1 VGWCAAVLRRC
12 KQCLLWVFDRVG
24 AGAVGMIWSI
34 LVFSPLVD
42 SLISLWLLQ
51 LYRRLQI
58 RMWKKLMNIDR
69 FCIHFS
75 VFWLQIIETS
85 KKIMNIDLYCIYFSF
100 FVLGFL
106 CIKYVSLRSFSY
118 FFNSCY
124 VCTELHD
131 VLPSLN
137 FTCVCSQSC
146 FCHMSCCTSWIS
158 ASHMIRTILF
168 AARVHLE
175 VLLISVLTSQTK

>member
-1 VGWCAAVLRRC
+1 LWGWWAAVLRRC

-24 AGAVGMIWSI
+24 AGAVGMIWLI

-100 FVLGFL
+100 FFLGFL
-106 CIKYVSLRSFSY
+106 CIKYVSLSLRSFSY
-118 FFNSCY
+118 FSTLAMSARSCMMCFPVWTSHVY
-124 VCTELHD
+124 VRKVAFVTW
-131 VLPSLN
+131 V
-137 FTCVCSQSC
+137 V
-146 FCHMSCCTSWIS
+146 
-158 ASHMIRTILF
+158 
-168 AARVHLE
+168 VHLG
-175 VLLISVLTSQTK
+175 